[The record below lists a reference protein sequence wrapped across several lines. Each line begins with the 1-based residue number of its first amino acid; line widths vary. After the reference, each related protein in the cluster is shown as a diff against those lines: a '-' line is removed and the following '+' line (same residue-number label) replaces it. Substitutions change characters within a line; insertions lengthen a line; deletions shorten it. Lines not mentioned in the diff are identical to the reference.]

1 MKSPLSRLRKTGRM
15 LRRTLWR
22 RLPRVRRT
30 HGVHAAILPWKIGP
44 EVGVKPVE
52 AASPNGAGAIVDSA
66 VLVVDD
72 VQRPIQTE
80 ESEPT
85 LAIAA
90 PPELVPSPRPS
101 VPAEPTLAKASS
113 EASPDDPASHDE
125 LHVSSRAFAEF
136 LSHPQ

>member
-1 MKSPLSRLRKTGRM
+1 
-15 LRRTLWR
+15 
-22 RLPRVRRT
+22 
-30 HGVHAAILPWKIGP
+30 
-44 EVGVKPVE
+44 VKPVE
-52 AASPNGAGAIVDSA
+52 AASPNGAGAIVDSE

-90 PPELVPSPRPS
+90 PPESVPSPRPS
-101 VPAEPTLAKASS
+101 VPAEPVLAKVSPG
-113 EASPDDPASHDE
+113 ASPDDPASHDE

>member
-1 MKSPLSRLRKTGRM
+1 M

-44 EVGVKPVE
+44 EVGVRSVE
-52 AASPNGAGAIVDSA
+52 AASSNGAGAIVDSEG
-66 VLVVDD
+66 LVVDD
-72 VQRPIQTE
+72 VQSPIQTE
-80 ESEPT
+80 ESAPT

-90 PPELVPSPRPS
+90 PRELVPSPRPS
-101 VPAEPTLAKASS
+101 VPAEPAPSGPALAKAPAEAGS
-113 EASPDDPASHDE
+113 EASSDDPASHDE